1 MEGKKRRGIRKIFMK
16 RCFSAATFCCS
27 GLGPKYVDRELA
39 VFNQGYTLYLMS
51 ATEGRDAEENGKSGV
66 ESV

>member
-39 VFNQGYTLYLMS
+39 VFNQGYTISDECYRRQRCRG
-51 ATEGRDAEENGKSGV
+51 EWEKWC
-66 ESV
+66 